1 MLSHCRVL
9 DLTNERG
16 LLCGQVLGDLGAD
29 VIKVEPIGGS
39 PVRQLGPFFKDEPG
53 IQRSI
58 YWWAYNRNKRSLT
71 LDLEHEQGRAIFKQL
86 VANADLIIESSD
98 PGCLS
103 RLGLGY
109 RELSTL
115 NPRLIMVSITP
126 FGQDG
131 PKASYA
137 DSDLI
142 IMAASGA
149 LILYG
154 DEDRPPIRM
163 SIPQAYLH
171 ASVDAAAAALIACY
185 ERLDSGLGQ
194 HVDVAA
200 QESVGL
206 ANQSTALSAPLH
218 ADDTG
223 RMAGGAKLGPIRVPL
238 VWQAKD
244 GQISFVFLFGTAL
257 GIFTRKFIDYLY
269 EQGGC
274 NEATRNTD
282 WISYGDELLSGRVP
296 MADYE
301 RLKALIADF
310 FTRKTKSELFD
321 AARERNL
328 LIAPVSTISDVLQNP
343 QFQAREYWRTLV
355 HPETGID
362 VTHPGPFARFSTQPI
377 SFRRCPPLVG
387 EHNREI
393 LVGELKISDG
403 DFARLEREG
412 II

>member
-29 VIKVEPIGGS
+29 VIKVEPVGGS
-39 PVRQLGPFFKDEPG
+39 PVRQLGPFFKNEPG
-53 IQRSI
+53 TERSI

-86 VANADLIIESSD
+86 AANADLIIESSD
-98 PGCLS
+98 PGYLN
-103 RLGLGY
+103 RRGLGY
-109 RELSTL
+109 SELSTL

-142 IMAASGA
+142 IMAASGV

-163 SIPQAYLH
+163 SVPQAYLH
-171 ASVDAAAAALIACY
+171 ASVDAACAALLACY

-194 HVDVAA
+194 HIDVAA

-206 ANQSTALSAPLH
+206 ANQSTALGAPLN
-218 ADDTG
+218 ADETG

-257 GIFTRKFIDYLY
+257 GVFTRKFVDYLY

-274 NEATRNTD
+274 DEAMRNTD

-301 RLKALIADF
+301 RRKALIADF

-328 LIAPVSTISDVLQNP
+328 LIAPISTINDVLKNP
-343 QFQAREYWRTLV
+343 QFQAREYWRMLV
-355 HPETGID
+355 HPETRIS
-362 VTHPGPFARFSTQPI
+362 VTHPGPFARFSAQPI
-377 SFRRCPPLVG
+377 SFRRRPPLVG
-387 EHNREI
+387 EHNSEI
-393 LVGELKISDG
+393 LVGELKISES